1 MEDEEHIDIKG
12 IAEKARTKNGNT
24 GISQS
29 DVLWY
34 LVHRVDK
41 INKTLGQT
49 RLVKDCVDYRRQEKD
64 RNSQKITWII
74 AITAIVIS
82 ASAFAIKAFF

>member
-1 MEDEEHIDIKG
+1 MEEEHIDIKG
-12 IAEKARTKNGNT
+12 IAKEARTKNGNT
-24 GISQS
+24 GISQG

-34 LVHRVDK
+34 LVHRVDE

-49 RLVKDCVDYRRQEKD
+49 RLVKDCVDYRNQESNK
-64 RNSQKITWII
+64 NSQKITWII
-74 AITAIVIS
+74 AIAAIVIS